1 MKKKKIPSPF
11 DKSSRMTERSAVA
24 LLMHWMRD
32 IIKENNIDLGPP
44 DVETIG
50 DDRKLPDI
58 VIYESLRS
66 KISLIFDRY
75 KVTGYKQ
82 NKEYVGLMHLMAI
95 RSYLVHLKPVA
106 QIQGGEPERKIC
118 RSALNYLYR
127 SLKIIDDPFCKGVY
141 WTDVLMRKE
150 VADWAVCTAKKSIEW
165 LYHKTYSPPFGDQTL
180 RWHCQLLGIKV

>member
-1 MKKKKIPSPF
+1 MYIESVVNEVIF
-11 DKSSRMTERSAVA
+11 TDQLSARVY
-24 LLMHWMRD
+24 
-32 IIKENNIDLGPP
+32 KEAKGKATTSIDL
-44 DVETIG
+44 
-50 DDRKLPDI
+50 DI
-58 VIYESLRS
+58 YNEYESLRS

-82 NKEYVGLMHLMAI
+82 NKEYVELLHLMAI

-118 RSALNYLYR
+118 RSALNYLCR
-127 SLKIIDDPFCKGVY
+127 SLKIIDDPFHKGVY

-165 LYHKTYSPPFGDQTL
+165 LYHKTYSPPFGDQTF